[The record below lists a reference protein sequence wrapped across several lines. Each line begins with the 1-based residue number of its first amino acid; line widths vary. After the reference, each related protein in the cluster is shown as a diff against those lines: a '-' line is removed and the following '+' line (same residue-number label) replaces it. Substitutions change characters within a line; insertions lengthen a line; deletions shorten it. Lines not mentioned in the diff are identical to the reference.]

1 MHYIPYIHIKGSI
14 QVLVVI
20 DDSDPDA
27 DDLIDRVAFN
37 INRSPTGTWSDN
49 IHSNGYYGKAQ
60 FKVQVLLSCQSNYY
74 TSSCSVYC
82 VPQNDNT
89 NGHYD
94 CSSQG
99 EKICKNGYTNPSGNC
114 LTRKKE

>member
-1 MHYIPYIHIKGSI
+1 M
-14 QVLVVI
+14 
-20 DDSDPDA
+20 
-27 DDLIDRVAFN
+27 IDRVAFN

-60 FKVQVLLSCQSNYY
+60 FKVQVLLSCQPNYY